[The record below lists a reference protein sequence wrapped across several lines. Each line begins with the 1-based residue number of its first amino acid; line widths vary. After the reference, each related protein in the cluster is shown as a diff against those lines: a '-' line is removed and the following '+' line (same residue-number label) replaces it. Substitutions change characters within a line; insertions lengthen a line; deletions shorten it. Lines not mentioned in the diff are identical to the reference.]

1 LKGSDVACAGKK
13 VALRDSDA
21 LASRTR
27 ADGSVTEATY
37 RKLHDLIESRQLPPG
52 EVIEER
58 RLALSLKVSPTPLR
72 AGISRLLG
80 EGKLEQLSNGSLVVR
95 SIGMAELL
103 ELIQLRLESE
113 AASLAATRIGIE
125 VLRPIKSKLQDVIAT
140 AAASKTAHWT
150 LDDEIH
156 DQIARHCGNRPLER
170 LIGETRQKIRMCN
183 VEQRPER
190 LLPASRERLAI
201 VEAIINRD
209 SPAARYAMIQHL
221 TNVRQASWKVLGFS
235 SPRAIA
241 EWMALRAAPSSPQ
254 QSHTILPPSSRTMP
268 QLHSSN
274 VQI

>member
-1 LKGSDVACAGKK
+1 VASAGKK

-52 EVIEER
+52 DVIEER
-58 RLALSLKVSPTPLR
+58 RLALRLKVSRTPLR

-80 EGKLEQLSNGSLVVR
+80 EGKLEQLSNGSVVVR

-103 ELIQLRLESE
+103 ELIHLRLLLESE

-125 VLRPIKSKLQDVIAT
+125 VLRPIKSKLEDVIAT

-156 DQIARHCGNRPLER
+156 DQIARHCGNRSLER

-183 VEQRPER
+183 MERRPER
-190 LLPASRERLAI
+190 LLPASREHLAI
-201 VEAIINRD
+201 VEAIIDRD
-209 SPAARYAMIQHL
+209 APAARHAMIRHL
-221 TNVRQASWKVLGFS
+221 TNVRQGILESFGISL
-235 SPRAIA
+235 P
-241 EWMALRAAPSSPQ
+241 E
-254 QSHTILPPSSRTMP
+254 SHG
-268 QLHSSN
+268 
-274 VQI
+274 